1 MPLFSIVLLKRTHTM
16 INDTLKKLEEAR
28 AKVSALEANL
38 ATERTKELASLPG
51 RYGFDSV
58 GAFVKAVRDAAG
70 GRSGGGR
77 SAAKSGGRRRRAVI
91 TSETKAQVKTLV
103 EGGKTGSEIAK
114 ALQISLPSVQNIKKE
129 LGLVKARKK
138 K

>member
-1 MPLFSIVLLKRTHTM
+1 M

-38 ATERTKELASLPG
+38 ASERSKELAALPA

-58 GAFVKAVRDAAG
+58 AGFVAAVRDAAG
-70 GRSGGGR
+70 GGR
-77 SAAKSGGRRRRAVI
+77 GAGRPAKSGNGKRRRAVI

-103 EGGKTGSEIAK
+103 EGGKTGAEIAK
-114 ALQISLPSVQNIKKE
+114 TLQISLPSVQNIKKE
-129 LGLVKARKK
+129 LGLVNARKK